1 METLLSN
8 YSLDQ
13 IAMFLVLFCPAVF
26 GAYKF
31 VLEVVQSL
39 RAHFS
44 KSLTAEQK
52 QEEVYLCSKE
62 MKERMG
68 KLEDICDTLLQS
80 DRRRIRA
87 EIVRQYQW
95 FLRQGQIDLYSLDVI
110 QRQFNSYQKEGGNT
124 YVEHLIQE
132 LEELPLVEGQSVEK
146 CVGPKPVNTT
156 A

>member
-26 GAYKF
+26 GMYKF

-52 QEEVYLCSKE
+52 QEEIYACSKE
-62 MKERMG
+62 MKERMA
-68 KLEDICDTLLQS
+68 KLENVCDMLLQS

-87 EIVRQYQW
+87 EIVRQHQW
-95 FLRQGQIDLYSLDVI
+95 FFRQGQIDLYSLDVI
-110 QRQFNSYQKEGGNT
+110 HRQFDSYKKEGGNT
-124 YVEHLIQE
+124 YVEKLVRE
-132 LEELPLVEGQSVEK
+132 LEELPLVDEQNANVQG
-146 CVGPKPVNTT
+146 
-156 A
+156 